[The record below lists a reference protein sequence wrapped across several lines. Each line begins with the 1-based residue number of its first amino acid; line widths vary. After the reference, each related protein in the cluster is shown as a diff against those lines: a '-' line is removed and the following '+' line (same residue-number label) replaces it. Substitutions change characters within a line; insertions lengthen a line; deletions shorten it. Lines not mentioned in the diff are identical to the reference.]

1 MNDAY
6 ISALAALAGSGM
18 GALASVGTTWL
29 TQRYQECDSRILD
42 AYYSPNVNV
51 ETQRMRN
58 AENYDVLRA
67 FIAASQ
73 TELKGIAQVAAL
85 GSPRG
90 RSQTLRAGLETSS
103 P

>member
-6 ISALAALAGSGM
+6 ISRWQPLPGQEWVPWLRLGPRGSR
-18 GALASVGTTWL
+18 S
-29 TQRYQECDSRILD
+29 YQECDLRILD

-58 AENYDVLRA
+58 AENHDVLRA

-90 RSQTLRAGLETSS
+90 RSQTRELA
-103 P
+103 